1 MTGSRLENSA
11 VSVRARFSRMIRET
25 ATWVGVLLVSTAGLF
40 GLLTGESIQM
50 HATSVLVLGIIP
62 AAAVLLLAAVL
73 VSLLR
78 LLGKTYDFLRAALAY
93 GFASCIRFGTAFL
106 AAIVNFHDLDS
117 YRVLVWAVDQ
127 LVQATMAGVIW
138 TRHLLKRAGER
149 ARSGW
154 TLVVQEM
161 VLEVLW
167 AKHVAARLAA
177 IMPFMA
183 GWPIRICARLLLRF
197 IDWSNRTPIPQT
209 REVRRSPDRGATR
222 LKAFENTLVGEL
234 ERQAA

>member
-1 MTGSRLENSA
+1 MTGSRLADLA
-11 VSVRARFSRMIRET
+11 VPVRARYSRMIWET
-25 ATWVGVLLVSTAGLF
+25 ATWVGVLLTSTAGLF
-40 GLLTGESIQM
+40 GFLTDESIET

-78 LLGKTYDFLRAALAY
+78 LLGTIYDFLRAALAY
-93 GFASCIRFGTAFL
+93 GFASCICLGTAFL
-106 AAIVNFHDLDS
+106 SGIVNFHEWGS
-117 YRVLVWAVDQ
+117 YRVLVRAADQ

-138 TRHLLKRAGER
+138 TRRLLKRAGER

-154 TLVVQEM
+154 TSVVQEI

-167 AKHVAARLAA
+167 AKQVAARLAT

-183 GWPIRICARLLLRF
+183 GWPIRISARLLLRF
-197 IDWSNRTPIPQT
+197 IDWSDRTTIPQT
-209 REVRRSPDRGATR
+209 REVRRSSHRGAAR

-234 ERQAA
+234 ERRAA